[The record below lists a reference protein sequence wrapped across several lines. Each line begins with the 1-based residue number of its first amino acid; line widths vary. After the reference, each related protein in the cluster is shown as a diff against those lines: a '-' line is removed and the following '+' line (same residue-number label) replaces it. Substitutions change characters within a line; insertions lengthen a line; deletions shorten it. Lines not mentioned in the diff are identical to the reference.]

1 MQGISIPM
9 LRTIDAP
16 STTGLCD
23 EQVAIS
29 REKLT
34 AYRQYESFP
43 IVVVPVS
50 MAMAFLEQ
58 WFYMNNGTKQ
68 I

>member
-1 MQGISIPM
+1 M
-9 LRTIDAP
+9 LRTIHAH

-34 AYRQYESFP
+34 DHRQYASFP
-43 IVVVPVS
+43 ITIVPVS

-58 WFYMNNGTKQ
+58 WFYMNKGTKQ
-68 I
+68 VKEKIAV

>member
-1 MQGISIPM
+1 M
-9 LRTIDAP
+9 LRTIHVH

-29 REKLT
+29 REKLPDD
-34 AYRQYESFP
+34 RQYESFP
-43 IVVVPVS
+43 ITIVPVF

-68 I
+68 ISEKIAV